1 MKIININV
9 FIMSDQK
16 LTSLNLKQQRIKVK
30 WKKNKAWH

>member
-16 LTSLNLKQQRIKVK
+16 LTNLKQQRIKVK